1 MVAGMDTGRNRV
13 TGRTRQAAD
22 NKAMVKSLVDAA
34 LARTDLRPDVS
45 QCSNCVRLLCAVFV
59 LNGHSLNIRR
69 GWVTQFQAAFAARG
83 LKVPNGRVLRTYRS
97 RLQENA
103 NAFAN
108 TPLVDLAVL
117 EAVERRYLT

>member
-45 QCSNCVRLLCAVFV
+45 QASNCIRLLCAVFV

-69 GWVTQFQAAFAARG
+69 GWVAQFQSAFAARG
-83 LKVPNGRVLRTYRS
+83 LRVPNGRVLRTYRS
-97 RLQENA
+97 RLQDNA
-103 NAFAN
+103 HAFAS
-108 TPLVDLAVL
+108 TPLVDRDLL
-117 EAVERRYLT
+117 ELVEGRYLR

>member
-1 MVAGMDTGRNRV
+1 MVAGMDTQRNRV

-22 NKAMVKSLVDAA
+22 NKAMVKLLVDAV
-34 LARTDLRPDVS
+34 LAQTDLRTDVS
-45 QCSNCVRLLCAVFV
+45 QASNAIRLLCAVFV

-69 GWVTQFQAAFAARG
+69 GWVAQFQAAFAARG
-83 LKVPNGRVLRTYRS
+83 LRVPNGRVLRTYRS

-108 TPLVDLAVL
+108 TPLVDLTVL